1 MKCAEARGQRPV
13 LALDVM
19 NDGRAGPGQKRGDD
33 KADAFARSG
42 GRETENMLRSVVT
55 QIVALHPSQHDA
67 IRPEQSRVSDL
78 HRRSPSRRSIGFD
91 ILCFPGAPN
100 RHADGD
106 HDGNEAARGRNIGP
120 LHEDGR
126 RVGVIGIPP
135 PEEGGGQIDGHA
147 TRQLEP
153 WSTKLGLEAE
163 APSRPLGR
171 RPDCDKHDEKDDGD
185 LTPQDLGGGQAQF
198 LDSKCDQ
205 GGCVGS
211 GNSRLAGP

>member
-19 NDGRAGPGQKRGDD
+19 NDGRARPGQKRGDN

-42 GRETENMLRSVVT
+42 GRETENMLRSVVA

-67 IRPEQSRVSDL
+67 IRPEEACVSDL
-78 HRRSPSRRSIGFD
+78 HRRSPPRRSIGFD
-91 ILCFPGAPN
+91 ILGFAGAPDG
-100 RHADGD
+100 HADGD
-106 HDGNEAARGRNIGP
+106 RDGNKTAGRCDVGAFD
-120 LHEDGR
+120 EDWR
-126 RVGVIGIPP
+126 RVGVIGVPP
-135 PEEGGGQIDGHA
+135 QEEGGGQIDGHA
-147 TRQLEP
+147 ARQLEP

-171 RPDCDKHDEKDDGD
+171 RPDCDEHDEKDDGD

-198 LDSKCDQ
+198 LDSKCHQ
-205 GGCVGS
+205 FGCVGS